1 MRKVL
6 GLALGG
12 LLAVAC
18 AHHTEEAR
26 LDDSGLARLNE
37 DQMQPVDNARL
48 DLGRAQDQV
57 AKARANEADARARLE
72 VANSEREVAQAQVKR
87 AAAQRDLLKK
97 QYADRDAMAQADQDI
112 SAAQEALRAS
122 ELKLQYL
129 NQNVALAAAERQA
142 AEAHVRT
149 QAAVVEQ
156 TKYQAMQAGGAPQV
170 ASINPGTLDA
180 RLAEARSQEAQTQRA
195 VAERRSQA
203 QSLYDR
209 WQQAAARSR
218 LTSNPQE
225 VPPPPP
231 VAEPR

>member
-1 MRKVL
+1 
-6 GLALGG
+6 
-12 LLAVAC
+12 
-18 AHHTEEAR
+18 
-26 LDDSGLARLNE
+26 
-37 DQMQPVDNARL
+37 
-48 DLGRAQDQV
+48 V